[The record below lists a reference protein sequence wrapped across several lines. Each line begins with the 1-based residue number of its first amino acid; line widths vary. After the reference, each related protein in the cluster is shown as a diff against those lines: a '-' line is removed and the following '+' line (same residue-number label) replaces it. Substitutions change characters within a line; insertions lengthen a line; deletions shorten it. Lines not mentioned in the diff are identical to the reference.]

1 MSKYVKNLIADDLK
15 SRLEGVDEALL
26 VNVIGVDANKSVTLR
41 QQLREKD
48 IKLLVVKNSLALRA
62 TEGTPLALAFEG
74 LKGTAAI
81 CWGGE
86 DFITLV
92 KEVMVL
98 DNDTEYE
105 PFAARCGVMDG
116 ETVSAERL
124 REISRWP
131 NRQEQLSI
139 LSGQILGPGANLSA
153 QLRGPAGQLAS
164 QVKQKGE
171 DGS

>member
-1 MSKYVKNLIADDLK
+1 
-15 SRLEGVDEALL
+15 
-26 VNVIGVDANKSVTLR
+26 
-41 QQLREKD
+41 
-48 IKLLVVKNSLALRA
+48 
-62 TEGTPLALAFEG
+62 
-74 LKGTAAI
+74 
-81 CWGGE
+81 
-86 DFITLV
+86 
-92 KEVMVL
+92 
-98 DNDTEYE
+98 
-105 PFAARCGVMDG
+105 MDG

-124 REISRWP
+124 REISKWP

>member
-15 SRLEGVDEALL
+15 KRLEGIDEALL
-26 VNVIGVDANKSVTLR
+26 VNVIGVDANKTVALR
-41 QQLREKD
+41 RQLREKD
-48 IKLLVVKNSLALRA
+48 IKLLVVKNSLAQRA

-74 LKGTAAI
+74 LEGTAAI

-92 KEVMVL
+92 KEVIQF
-98 DNDTEYE
+98 DKDEDYE
-105 PFAARCGVMDG
+105 AFAARCGVMDG
-116 ETVSAERL
+116 EAVSAERL
-124 REISRWP
+124 REISKWP

-171 DGS
+171 EGS